1 MTNCDVLYSNSDLV
15 INPRGKPEDI
25 DFSPSNLDR
34 RIQVAK
40 RELDIFLTVGPT
52 PDLYPGHSM
61 MYGFLYALKIR
72 MALAVM
78 HVQQGSFVRTEEIV
92 RAGAPAIVDSLKDPL
107 CVAPLFHRPTVSA
120 EGSKLGITLDTC
132 ADTWI
137 SGEPALVSNHM
148 AIFHMG
154 AHYQVPVPAWVFFLL
169 IKHGFYVGEFKP
181 MFSGRVSF

>member
-1 MTNCDVLYSNSDLV
+1 MTNRDVLYSNSDLV
-15 INPRGKPEDI
+15 VNPRGKPEDI
-25 DFSPSNLDR
+25 DFSPANLER
-34 RIQVAK
+34 RERVAK

-72 MALAVM
+72 TALAVM

-92 RAGAPAIVDSLKDPL
+92 RAGAPAIMPSNKDPL
-107 CVAPLFHRPTVSA
+107 CVPPLFHRPTFTA
-120 EGSKLGITLDTC
+120 AGNKLGITLDTN
-132 ADTWI
+132 AETWI
-137 SGEPALVSNHM
+137 TGESSAVSNHM